1 MWSLWSLPL
10 EGGVSHVH
18 DRESSMRVS
27 LCCHLV
33 KIAREVFTQTIWV
46 AHWIWYPSPALAHMP
61 MSSFPGLTMSKWR
74 WYRTK
79 TIRLN
84 ATTSTS
90 CEIRLFQYYV
100 ESKISK
106 NTLIL
111 YDAYIYTYT
120 RIYNYSVYIYIW
132 YMLIWYS
139 IWQIV
144 GTWFWYSARAH
155 EILQM
160 TELHDIDTSHVSHVM
175 PQQEILP

>member
-1 MWSLWSLPL
+1 MNWLFSDWSVL
-10 EGGVSHVH
+10 EPGFVWVCMILTIGGWGIPC
-18 DRESSMRVS
+18 DRESSMRVWTPRRGQWMNDASVLVTSGDLS
-27 LCCHLV
+27 LLCAA
-33 KIAREVFTQTIWV
+33 AREVFTQTIWV
-46 AHWIWYPSPALAHMP
+46 AHWIWYPCPALAHMP

-111 YDAYIYTYT
+111 YDALIYIYIYIYT
-120 RIYNYSVYIYIW
+120 RIYNYSVYIYMIYA
-132 YMLIWYS
+132 YMI
-139 IWQIV
+139 
-144 GTWFWYSARAH
+144 
-155 EILQM
+155 
-160 TELHDIDTSHVSHVM
+160 
-175 PQQEILP
+175 